1 MADLNIPNLNIK
13 PDKYIF
19 KKKLNLRRKSK
30 RRLFTESFFLFILS
44 VLLVYVNY
52 LIPNKN
58 LLLQNL
64 PSTFNKSF
72 LLLIDLFSYLYEIF
86 LVIFIFV
93 SSFTALILMIGSI
106 NRLFKVS
113 KRKSKIV
120 YKLFQIGCIRPPL
133 PESES
138 SSSYSVSSPNNA
150 NMPST
155 IDERI
160 IDKGK
165 IEVWIPMS
173 IYSPIN

>member
-1 MADLNIPNLNIK
+1 MADLNIQNLNIK
-13 PDKYIF
+13 SDKYIF

-30 RRLFTESFFLFILS
+30 RRLYIESFFLFFLS
-44 VLLVYVNY
+44 LLLIYINY

-93 SSFTALILMIGSI
+93 SSFSSIILMIGSF

-113 KRKSKIV
+113 KRKSKQII
-120 YKLFQIGCIRPPL
+120 YK
-133 PESES
+133 
-138 SSSYSVSSPNNA
+138 
-150 NMPST
+150 
-155 IDERI
+155 
-160 IDKGK
+160 
-165 IEVWIPMS
+165 
-173 IYSPIN
+173 

>member
-44 VLLVYVNY
+44 LLLVYINY

-86 LVIFIFV
+86 LVIFIFA
-93 SSFTALILMIGSI
+93 SLFFAFILMIGSFY
-106 NRLFKVS
+106 RLFKIS
-113 KRKSKIV
+113 KRKSKRIV
-120 YKLFQIGCIRPPL
+120 YK
-133 PESES
+133 
-138 SSSYSVSSPNNA
+138 
-150 NMPST
+150 
-155 IDERI
+155 
-160 IDKGK
+160 
-165 IEVWIPMS
+165 
-173 IYSPIN
+173 

>member
-13 PDKYIF
+13 SDKYIF

-44 VLLVYVNY
+44 VLLVLINY

-86 LVIFIFV
+86 LVIFIFA
-93 SSFTALILMIGSI
+93 SSFTAFILMIGSF
-106 NRLFKVS
+106 NRLFRVS
-113 KRKSKIV
+113 KRKSKH
-120 YKLFQIGCIRPPL
+120 
-133 PESES
+133 
-138 SSSYSVSSPNNA
+138 
-150 NMPST
+150 
-155 IDERI
+155 I
-160 IDKGK
+160 IFK
-165 IEVWIPMS
+165 
-173 IYSPIN
+173 

>member
-13 PDKYIF
+13 SDKYIF

-44 VLLVYVNY
+44 VLLVYINY

-72 LLLIDLFSYLYEIF
+72 LLLIELFSYLYEIL

-93 SSFTALILMIGSI
+93 SSFTALILMIGSFY
-106 NRLFKVS
+106 RLYRVS
-113 KRKSKIV
+113 RRKSKQII
-120 YKLFQIGCIRPPL
+120 YK
-133 PESES
+133 
-138 SSSYSVSSPNNA
+138 
-150 NMPST
+150 
-155 IDERI
+155 
-160 IDKGK
+160 
-165 IEVWIPMS
+165 
-173 IYSPIN
+173 